1 MSQHPEA
8 AEAAAESIAIVD
20 SPERSRFEI
29 SVDGTLAGYAEYVDA
44 EPDAAGVV
52 ERTFPHTVVEEEYGG
67 RGLATLMIRTAL
79 DAARV
84 ADLMVNPQ
92 CPAVSGFIAKH
103 ADYAD
108 LVPPAR
114 RTELGL

>member
-1 MSQHPEA
+1 MSQHPESA
-8 AEAAAESIAIVD
+8 DAAAESVAIVD

-44 EPDAAGVV
+44 EPDGDDVV

-67 RGLATLMIRTAL
+67 RGLATVMIRTAL

-84 ADLMVNPQ
+84 AGFAVNPQ
-92 CPAVSGFIAKH
+92 CRAVRGFIAKH
-103 ADYAD
+103 AEYVD
-108 LVPPAR
+108 LVPAGR
-114 RTELGL
+114 RAELEL